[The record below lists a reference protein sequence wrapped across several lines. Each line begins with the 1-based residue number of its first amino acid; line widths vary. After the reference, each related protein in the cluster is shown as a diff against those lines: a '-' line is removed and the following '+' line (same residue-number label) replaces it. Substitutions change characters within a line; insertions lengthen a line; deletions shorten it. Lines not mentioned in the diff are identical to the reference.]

1 MTALDHS
8 PEQYDL
14 VDYASGYR
22 QYELEQ
28 AISDAVSALREQRAN
43 HASPNG
49 GPALE
54 SEREAQ
60 RRIFNSVLKPYG
72 WRVSAIPA
80 RKEVGYDRI

>member
-8 PEQYDL
+8 PDQYDL
-14 VDYASGYR
+14 YDNGYR
-22 QYELEQ
+22 QYELET
-28 AISDAVSALREQRAN
+28 AISGAVAALREQRSN

-54 SEREAQ
+54 SERDAQ

-80 RKEVGYDRI
+80 RKEVGYGS